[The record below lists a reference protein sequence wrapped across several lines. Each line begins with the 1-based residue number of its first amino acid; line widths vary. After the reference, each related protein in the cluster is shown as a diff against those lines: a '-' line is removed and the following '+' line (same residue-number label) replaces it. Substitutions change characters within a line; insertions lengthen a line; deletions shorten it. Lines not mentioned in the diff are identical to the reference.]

1 MKLSNVASSGSAS
14 SERLDSLVSTAL
26 EVLLEGGSLSNG
38 LARVLV
44 LESLGVTGIKH
55 TSGTLSG
62 SAGGGRGRCGRR
74 GVGRG
79 RGRRRGVG
87 RGRGSRGRGGSSS
100 VTALEVLLEGRSR
113 SNGLAGVLVHESLGV
128 TGIKHTSGTLSGS
141 AGGGRGRCGRRGVG
155 RGRSGSVGWGRGGGV
170 GRGCRGRTTG
180 SGISRVEEDA
190 DRVDDAVVALD
201 ISGEVSER
209 TEGLLTDDGVVDEVL
224 AELAA
229 VCDGLSSESVKG
241 H

>member
-1 MKLSNVASSGSAS
+1 MH
-14 SERLDSLVSTAL
+14 
-26 EVLLEGGSLSNG
+26 
-38 LARVLV
+38 
-44 LESLGVTGIKH
+44 ESLGVTGIKH

-79 RGRRRGVG
+79 RGR
-87 RGRGSRGRGGSSS
+87 
-100 VTALEVLLEGRSR
+100 
-113 SNGLAGVLVHESLGV
+113 
-128 TGIKHTSGTLSGS
+128 
-141 AGGGRGRCGRRGVG
+141 
-155 RGRSGSVGWGRGGGV
+155 GRGGGV

-241 H
+241 R

>member
-1 MKLSNVASSGSAS
+1 M
-14 SERLDSLVSTAL
+14 
-26 EVLLEGGSLSNG
+26 
-38 LARVLV
+38 

-62 SAGGGRGRCGRR
+62 SAGGGRGRGGRR

-87 RGRGSRGRGGSSS
+87 RGRGSRGRGGSSG

-241 H
+241 R

>member
-44 LESLGVTGIKH
+44 LESLGGTGIKH
-55 TSGTLSG
+55 TSGTFNG

-79 RGRRRGVG
+79 RG
-87 RGRGSRGRGGSSS
+87 SRGRGGSSG
-100 VTALEVLLEGRSR
+100 VTAIEVLLEGRSR

-241 H
+241 R